1 MNNQFV
7 TAHESSSAAERLAR
21 EHLNITAG
29 GNFQAVEGNVTP
41 DYFNHRSADE
51 PMETRQRGPEGLKA
65 TMRWLHRA
73 FADMRFEFHEVLVD
87 GDRVVARVT
96 LHARQHGPFVVH
108 DSPDGGP
115 PTHFPPTVVLSL
127 PGRLTGSGLPT
138 APSPSTTRFAMTWE
152 WPSSWDG
159 FRPNLCLSFACCSP
173 GNANVVQSDVTP
185 ALYRRPNG
193 TIPNKTL
200 PRLFPHFRCFIDAD

>member
-7 TAHESSSAAERLAR
+7 TTHESSSAAERLAR

-108 DSPDGGP
+108 DSPGGMV
-115 PTHFPPTVVLSL
+115 TDAFPSN
-127 PGRLTGSGLPT
+127 GR
-138 APSPSTTRFAMTWE
+138 
-152 WPSSWDG
+152 
-159 FRPNLCLSFACCSP
+159 SFAARQTHWFRIADGAIAEHDAVRDDLGMAKQLGWIPPKPLFIVRMLLTRQRERRAERRNASVFSP
-173 GNANVVQSDVTP
+173 TKRHHA
-185 ALYRRPNG
+185 
-193 TIPNKTL
+193 
-200 PRLFPHFRCFIDAD
+200 